1 MGSHRSPTRTQ
12 ATPLFLFPHIQT
24 IQETMSKRQATP
36 SYPGTHHRYIHRL
49 AAEELCLEKMRTIPD
64 PEENLWQAVLI
75 KNTLILAQNTDFV
88 TLGEAEYSDYEP
100 CNKKW
105 SSGDDVENNI
115 DDILIDMFL
124 PIPIPPEEF
133 TDLSVSMENLRKK
146 ENEDIS
152 MENNCGYPCQSNKI
166 TKVQT
171 LIERQLITG
180 YT

>member
-1 MGSHRSPTRTQ
+1 
-12 ATPLFLFPHIQT
+12 
-24 IQETMSKRQATP
+24 MSKRQATP
-36 SYPGTHHRYIHRL
+36 SYPSTHHRYIHRL
-49 AAEELCLEKMRTIPD
+49 AAEELCLDKMRTISD

-75 KNTLILAQNTDFV
+75 KNTLILVQNTDFV

-105 SSGDDVENNI
+105 CSDDADNKIEDLGDFGIDDIDIDDIDINDI
-115 DDILIDMFL
+115 DDILSDMFL

-133 TDLSVSMENLRKK
+133 TELSIGMENLSKK
-146 ENEDIS
+146 ENE
-152 MENNCGYPCQSNKI
+152 ENHCGYPCQSNEI

-171 LIERQLITG
+171 LIERKLITG